1 MTTAYNTSVDDLDL
15 NYGAGGQ
22 AGTPPKSPIDN
33 ENADKVL
40 TGRVTKARVSPRKIE
55 KKNYQGMLDPFNQIE
70 DADETGER
78 IFKVENTESEDSNPD
93 DVEYGKER
101 RFGGLFSVDIE
112 RL

>member
-22 AGTPPKSPIDN
+22 AGTAPKTPINN

-40 TGRVTKARVSPRKIE
+40 SGRVTKARASLRKID
-55 KKNYQGMLDPFNQIE
+55 KKNYQGMLDPFNLIE

-78 IFKVENTESEDSNPD
+78 IFKVEKSESEESNPN
-93 DVEYGKER
+93 DVEFGKVR
-101 RFGGLFSVDIE
+101 KFGRLFPADMES
-112 RL
+112 L